1 MRFKGVLLLLS
12 VSVMFAQG
20 PMPPPDEPMDPVGD
34 MIGGPMGAPEHKGAP
49 AAGEIKAYLNLD
61 QAQIDKL
68 NQIQKE
74 AREGRQG
81 ALRKMQDMQR
91 ALRDAL
97 EAANPDPAAVGKLV
111 IDLRASH
118 KQMREGREQLHK
130 QAIAV
135 LREDQRAK
143 LAELETAVE
152 KLQPAI
158 GQARML
164 NLLEPPAMGPMMGR
178 QVRPGPGRMGM
189 RPGRMGMMPDGPSP
203 Y

>member
-1 MRFKGVLLLLS
+1 MRFKEVLLLLP
-12 VSVMFAQG
+12 VSVLFAQG
-20 PMPPPDEPMDPVGD
+20 PMPPPDEPMDPVG
-34 MIGGPMGAPEHKGAP
+34 APEHKGAP
-49 AAGEIKAYLNLD
+49 AVSEIKTYLNLD
-61 QAQIDKL
+61 QAQIDRL

-74 AREGRQG
+74 AREDRQG
-81 ALRKMQDMQR
+81 AMRKMQDMQR

-111 IDLRASH
+111 IDLRASR
-118 KQMREGREQLHK
+118 KQMREGREQIHT

-135 LREDQRAK
+135 LREDQKAK

-189 RPGRMGMMPDGPSP
+189 RPRRMGMMPGDRSP
-203 Y
+203 R